1 MSQNIQNI
9 ATSFESLINSVGKLS
24 IDEKFKLWKILDEQ
38 LSQIEEELWSKD
50 PSFQTEIRE
59 AREAYLKGDFVTI
72 DEYIKKVQK

>member
-1 MSQNIQNI
+1 MSQNIRYA

-50 PSFQTEIRE
+50 TSIQGEIRE

-72 DEYIKKVQK
+72 DEYIKKIQK